1 MDFCFSGLTIASATA
16 NPWKR
21 EPGKLLQRELDDAR
35 VGGRASNPSEYRGGF
50 LRRPRIKKLRVVER
64 TEELDVELYRR
75 LFRDIN
81 RLLVARYRNS
91 FP

>member
-1 MDFCFSGLTIASATA
+1 LLFGVDHRECNGQSLEEGA
-16 NPWKR
+16 WKITS
-21 EPGKLLQRELDDAR
+21 RELDDAR

-81 RLLVARYRNS
+81 RLLVARYRNF